1 MKPASIVA
9 LLFLAVLGGCIYWSY
24 KPAWQFD
31 HLEQNA
37 RKVITGQ
44 ELQAWATRLL
54 DQYPTMET
62 NYVWASQLRTNY
74 PQQLRGVAPR
84 IGPFV
89 YVKGDDDTNGPP
101 FVSLRWGSALLG
113 DTGFYVGRTNFTMDA
128 GMNRTWRAW
137 QPGVYFYR
145 R

>member
-1 MKPASIVA
+1 MKPTSIVA
-9 LLFLAVLGGCIYWSY
+9 LL
-24 KPAWQFD
+24 
-31 HLEQNA
+31 
-37 RKVITGQ
+37 
-44 ELQAWATRLL
+44 LL
-54 DQYPTMET
+54 
-62 NYVWASQLRTNY
+62 
-74 PQQLRGVAPR
+74 APR

-89 YVKGDDDTNGPP
+89 YVKGDDTNGPP